1 MGKAIIKVY
10 WMCEKKGVESF
21 QKKMCVKARSMLS
34 AAKKC
39 WRCHK
44 YLKEIWIL
52 SEDEGQLHHYNT
64 TNFLK
69 LKKEHQLK
77 QRGNKQNE

>member
-10 WMCEKKGVESF
+10 WMCEKKGEGTF
-21 QKKMCVKARSMLS
+21 QKIMCVKARSMLS
-34 AAKKC
+34 AAKKA

-44 YLKEIWIL
+44 HLKDIWIL
-52 SEDEGQLHHYNT
+52 LEETGELHRYDT

-77 QRGNKQNE
+77 QR